1 MIINETP
8 CLIVEFHK
16 SNIKY
21 GAANVSFWAASVI
34 HGIP

>member
-1 MIINETP
+1 MIINETL

-21 GAANVSFWAASVI
+21 VAANVSFWAASFI
-34 HGIP
+34 HGVP